1 MIFVKGWWIMF
12 KKWFK
17 AAFIRAL
24 KTMAQT
30 AVSLL
35 TVGQA
40 LLDINWLSVLSVS
53 LVAGVISILTSVAGL
68 PEVKEEKPNDNI
80 ESGTSE

>member
-1 MIFVKGWWIMF
+1 MF

-17 AAFIRAL
+17 AAYIRAI

-30 AVSLL
+30 AVSMI
-35 TVGQA
+35 TIGQA
-40 LLDINWLSVLSVS
+40 FFDVGWLSVLSVS
-53 LVAGVISILTSVAGL
+53 VTAGVVSILTSVAGL

>member
-17 AAFIRAL
+17 AAYIRAI

-30 AVSLL
+30 AVSMI
-35 TVGQA
+35 TIGQA
-40 LLDINWLSVLSVS
+40 FFDVGWLSVLSVS
-53 LVAGVISILTSVAGL
+53 VTAGVVSILTSVAGL

>member
-1 MIFVKGWWIMF
+1 MF
-12 KKWFK
+12 KKWFN
-17 AAFIRAL
+17 AALIRAV

-30 AVSLL
+30 AVSMI
-35 TVGQA
+35 TIGQA
-40 LLDINWLSVLSVS
+40 FFDISWLGIFSVS
-53 LVAGVISILTSVAGL
+53 SVAGIVSILTSVAGL

>member
-1 MIFVKGWWIMF
+1 MF
-12 KKWFK
+12 KKWFV
-17 AAFIRAL
+17 AAFIRAI

-30 AVSLL
+30 AVSMI
-35 TVGQA
+35 TIGQA
-40 LLDINWLSVLSVS
+40 FFDVGWLSVLSVS
-53 LVAGVISILTSVAGL
+53 ATAGVVSILTSVAGL